1 MKKIVYDNIIF
12 SLQKFG
18 GISSYW
24 YELSHRLINDQQ
36 FEPTFLSKTNKNI
49 LANKLQ
55 IPEKFNTSTQNNV
68 PTLIERFRIPS
79 LNNINE
85 SFIFHSSYNRRSD
98 NKYAK
103 NVTTVHD
110 LIHHK
115 FYGGI
120 RKWLHNTQ
128 KSNALANSDAIIA
141 VSKNTKKDLLHFFPN
156 LNPEIVHVVHNGVS
170 NDFYLLDND
179 YQYEIPEYQLKEN
192 YILCVSSREPYKNF
206 NFIVE
211 CVKKLPDFKLYI
223 VGPVLTKKDSSMLDL
238 NIPNQW
244 TAFSAISNKK
254 LNELYN
260 HAHSLIYPSS
270 YEGFGIPL
278 LEAMNASCPFVALN
292 SSSIPEVAGNAG
304 ILLDSLDTNEFV
316 KAIEGI
322 NFKRKELQDRG
333 RLQVANFSW
342 DKCYRETT
350 NVYKALL

>member
-12 SLQKFG
+12 SLQNVG
-18 GISSYW
+18 GISTYW

-36 FEPTFLSKTNKNI
+36 FEPSFLFRRNENV
-49 LANKLQ
+49 LAKELQ
-55 IPEKFNTSTQNNV
+55 IPQKFNIATQKNL
-68 PTLIERFRIPS
+68 PLLIERFRTPS
-79 LNNINE
+79 LNKINE
-85 SFIFHSSYNRRSD
+85 SFIFHSSYNRGSD

-115 FYGGI
+115 YYAGI

-128 KSNALANSDAIIA
+128 KSKALANSDAIIT
-141 VSKNTKKDLLHFFPN
+141 VSNNTKKDLLHFFPN
-156 LNPEIVHVVHNGVS
+156 LNPEIVHVVYNGVS
-170 NDFYLLDND
+170 DDFYILDDD

-206 NFIVE
+206 NFVVE
-211 CVKKLPDFKLYI
+211 CVKKMPDFKLYI
-223 VGPVLTKKDSSMLDL
+223 VGPILTEKDSSMLNL

-244 TAFSAISNKK
+244 TAFSSISNKK

-260 HAHSLIYPSS
+260 HAYALIYPSS

-304 ILLDSLDTNEFV
+304 ILLDTLDINEFV
-316 KAIEGI
+316 KAIERVNI
-322 NFKRKELQDRG
+322 YRKELQLKG

-342 DKCYRETT
+342 DKCYKETT
-350 NVYKALL
+350 DVYKELL